1 MVLGRIIEKNGNRS
15 EQINR
20 KEMGSSSN
28 NKNSNEVHRVL
39 VLQGGG
45 ALGAYEA
52 GVYDVLYYWI
62 KKDQDI
68 ANHSNKHNIF
78 DIVAGT
84 SIGAINAAILVSYVK
99 ENNGSWE
106 GSAQKLL
113 DFWEHVSSTPD
124 LINYWPY
131 WSNWPSPWNEKS
143 WMEGWNRRG
152 KIDHNIASGE
162 AARRY
167 YSAKEF
173 LVQGA
178 PNFFSRPT
186 KTYDNRFLDD
196 IFPFA
201 GNIWYKYSNK
211 PLIYSIKKFVR
222 KFPIATGVGQPRLLL
237 VSVDVKTGTTITFDS
252 YSKPTKGN
260 RENQIREY
268 KYENYEDRSYDFIIS
283 YDKGIMPEH
292 LLASASVPVNFDYT
306 HVPTEY
312 DYSLDDREKRDYSVV
327 DCNDNKN
334 NEDDILRNKI
344 TTRCCWDGGLLSN
357 SPLREVIGAHKQFWE
372 LEKKAKDE
380 DINTSSWNEFSKGN
394 KFDIPNLQV
403 YIVDLWPSKEAE
415 IPNDHDKVL
424 DRKNDITY
432 QNKTD
437 YDQKV
442 AVFVSDYIDLV
453 EMIGDIAVEAI
464 DSINDESKKKT
475 LTTRFDRLLD
485 DHAKSKQR
493 DGTDRKY
500 QDLIKGRFDLDT
512 ALQLERKDDLDT
524 ISNKWF
530 DLSRT
535 TIRKLIEDGRDQA
548 LRNLY
553 KKEEKKND
561 KNYAQQ
567 QLRKFIDTV
576 EQSRVDSEIE
586 SDHADILIKLAKDVE

>member
-1 MVLGRIIEKNGNRS
+1 
-15 EQINR
+15 
-20 KEMGSSSN
+20 MGSSSN
-28 NKNSNEVHRVL
+28 NKYSNETHRVL

-68 ANHSNKHNIF
+68 ANHLNNHKHNVF
-78 DIVAGT
+78 NVVAGT

-106 GSAQKLL
+106 GSAQRLL
-113 DFWEHVSSTPD
+113 DFWEHVSSTPE

-131 WSNWPSPWNEKS
+131 WSNWPFPWNEKS

-152 KIDHNIASGE
+152 KIDRDIASGE

-167 YSAKEF
+167 YSAKEL
-173 LVQGA
+173 LVQGS
-178 PNFFSRPT
+178 PNFFSKPT

-201 GNIWYKYSNK
+201 GNVWYKYNNE
-211 PLIYSIKKFVR
+211 PLIHSIKKFV
-222 KFPIATGVGQPRLLL
+222 KFPIATGIGQPRLLL
-237 VSVDVKTGTTITFDS
+237 VSVDVKTGTTVTFDS
-252 YSKPTKGN
+252 YSMPKEGN
-260 RENQIREY
+260 REDQIR
-268 KYENYEDRSYDFIIS
+268 KYEYENHEDPSYNFSIS
-283 YDKGIMPEH
+283 YDEGIMPEH
-292 LLASASVPVNFDYT
+292 VLASASVPVNFDYT

-312 DYSLDDREKRDYSVV
+312 DYSSSDNEEKDYTVIA
-327 DCNDNKN
+327 CNDNKT
-334 NEDDILRNKI
+334 NEDNILRKKI

-357 SPLREVIGAHKQFWE
+357 SPLREVIGAHKLFWE
-372 LEKKAKDE
+372 SEKRAKDK
-380 DINTSSWNEFSKGN
+380 DIETSSWNEFSKGN

-403 YIVDLWPSKEAE
+403 YIVDLWPSKEEE

-453 EMIGDIAVEAI
+453 EKIGDIAVEAI
-464 DSINDESKKKT
+464 NSIYNEDKKKT
-475 LTTRFDRLLD
+475 LTSRFNHLLD
-485 DHAKSKQR
+485 EPAKSKQR
-493 DGTDRKY
+493 DGNPRKY
-500 QDLIKGRFDLDT
+500 QDLIKGRFDIET
-512 ALQLERKDDLDT
+512 AFQLERKDDPDT

-530 DLSRT
+530 DLSKT
-535 TIRKLIEDGRDQA
+535 TIRKLIEDGRFQT
-548 LRNLY
+548 LTNLY
-553 KKEEKKND
+553 KKEEKKKND
-561 KNYAQQ
+561 KNHAQQ

-576 EQSRVDSEIE
+576 EKSTVDGEIE
-586 SDHADILIKLAKDVE
+586 SHHADFLIKLAKDME

>member
-1 MVLGRIIEKNGNRS
+1 MENRS
-15 EQINR
+15 KGMN
-20 KEMGSSSN
+20 KKKVANSN
-28 NKNSNEVHRVL
+28 NKESSEAHRVL

-52 GVYDVLYYWI
+52 GVFDVLYYWI

-68 ANHSNKHNIF
+68 TNPLKRRNIF
-78 DIVAGT
+78 DVVAGT

-106 GSAQKLL
+106 GSTQKLL

-131 WSNWPSPWNEKS
+131 WSNWPFPWDEKS

-152 KIDHNIASGE
+152 KTDGDIATGE

-173 LVQGA
+173 LLQGA
-178 PNFFSRPT
+178 PNFISPPT
-186 KTYDNRFLDD
+186 KTNDNRFLDD
-196 IFPFA
+196 IFPF
-201 GNIWYKYSNK
+201 GSNIWYKYSNK
-211 PLIYSIKKFVR
+211 PLTNSIKKFVTT
-222 KFPIATGVGQPRLLL
+222 FPIATDVGQPRLLL
-237 VSVDVKTGTTITFDS
+237 VSVDVKTGTTVTFDS
-252 YSKPTKGN
+252 YSKPAEGN
-260 RENQIREY
+260 REDQIREY
-268 KYENYEDRSYDFIIS
+268 KYENHEDGSYDFSIS
-283 YDKGIMPEH
+283 YDEGIMPEH

-306 HVPTEY
+306 HVPTKY
-312 DYSLDDREKRDYSVV
+312 DYSSHANGNRDYSAI
-327 DCNDNKN
+327 DCNDNKTKEGN
-334 NEDDILRNKI
+334 KLKKI

-357 SPLREVIGAHKQFWE
+357 SPLREVISAHKLFWE
-372 LEKKAKDE
+372 LQREAKHE
-380 DINTSSWNEFSKGN
+380 DIETSSWNEFSKGN
-394 KFDIPNLQV
+394 RFDIPNLQV
-403 YIVDLWPSKEAE
+403 YIVDLWPSKEEE
-415 IPNDHDKVL
+415 IPIDHDKVL

-453 EMIGDIAVEAI
+453 EKIGDIAVEAI
-464 DSINDESKKKT
+464 NSINDKIKKNT
-475 LTTRFDRLLD
+475 LSSRFNSLLVEP
-485 DHAKSKQR
+485 AKSKQR
-493 DGTDRKY
+493 DGEARKY

-512 ALQLERKDDLDT
+512 AFHLERKDDPDT

-530 DLSRT
+530 DLSKT
-535 TIRKLIEDGRDQA
+535 TIKKLIEDGRVQT
-548 LRNLY
+548 LMNLY
-553 KKEEKKND
+553 EKEEKEND

-576 EQSRVDSEIE
+576 DKSREDGEIE
-586 SDHADILIKLAKDVE
+586 SHHADFLIRLALRGRQTS

>member
-1 MVLGRIIEKNGNRS
+1 MEKRS
-15 EQINR
+15 KRMNK
-20 KEMGSSSN
+20 KEMGSNSN
-28 NKNSNEVHRVL
+28 NNKDSSETHRVL

-52 GVYDVLYYWI
+52 GVYDVLYFWI

-68 ANHSNKHNIF
+68 ANPPNKHNIF
-78 DIVAGT
+78 DVIAGT
-84 SIGAINAAILVSYVK
+84 SIGAINAAILVSYVM
-99 ENNGSWE
+99 ENHGSWQ
-106 GSAQKLL
+106 GSSHKLL

-131 WSNWPSPWNEKS
+131 WSNWPFPWNEKS
-143 WMEGWNRRG
+143 WMESWNRRG
-152 KIDHNIASGE
+152 ETDHNIASGE

-178 PNFFSRPT
+178 PNFFSKPT
-186 KTYDNRFLDD
+186 KTNDNRFLDD

-211 PLIYSIKKFVR
+211 PLIHSIKKFVT
-222 KFPIATGVGQPRLLL
+222 KFPIATSKDQPRLLL
-237 VSVDVKTGTTITFDS
+237 VSVDVKTGTTVTFDS
-252 YSKPTKGN
+252 YSKPKEG
-260 RENQIREY
+260 REY
-268 KYENYEDRSYDFIIS
+268 KYENREDPSYNFNIS
-283 YDKGIMPEH
+283 YDEGIMPEH

-312 DYSLDDREKRDYSVV
+312 DYSSGDSEEKDYSAIA
-327 DCNDNKN
+327 CNDSKTS
-334 NEDDILRNKI
+334 EDNTLRKKI
-344 TTRCCWDGGLLSN
+344 TTRCCWDGGILSN

-372 LEKKAKDE
+372 LESKVEDE
-380 DINTSSWNEFSKGN
+380 TIKTSSWNEFSKGN

-403 YIVDLWPSKEAE
+403 YIVDLWPSKEEE

-453 EMIGDIAVEAI
+453 EKIGDIAVEAI
-464 DSINDESKKKT
+464 DSINDEDKKKT
-475 LTTRFDRLLD
+475 LTDSFDALLVHD
-485 DHAKSKQR
+485 AKSKQR
-493 DGTDRKY
+493 DGNPRKY

-512 ALQLERKDDLDT
+512 AFQLERTDDPDT

-530 DLSRT
+530 DLSKT
-535 TIRKLIEDGRDQA
+535 TIRKLIDDGRVQT
-548 LRNLY
+548 LKNLY
-553 KKEEKKND
+553 KKEEKEEKKNG
-561 KNYAQQ
+561 KNHAQQ

-576 EQSRVDSEIE
+576 EKSRIDGEIE
-586 SDHADILIKLAKDVE
+586 SHHADFLIELAQRYRIK

>member
-1 MVLGRIIEKNGNRS
+1 MDSRQKWKRS
-15 EQINR
+15 KRMN
-20 KEMGSSSN
+20 KEMGS
-28 NKNSNEVHRVL
+28 NSNSNKDSSETHRVL

-52 GVYDVLYYWI
+52 GVYDVLYFWI

-68 ANHSNKHNIF
+68 ANPPNKHNIF
-78 DIVAGT
+78 DVIAGT
-84 SIGAINAAILVSYVK
+84 SIGAINAAILVSYVM
-99 ENNGSWE
+99 ENHGSWQ
-106 GSAQKLL
+106 GSSHKLL

-131 WSNWPSPWNEKS
+131 WSNWPFPWNEKS
-143 WMEGWNRRG
+143 WMESWKRRG
-152 KIDHNIASGE
+152 ETDHNIASGE

-178 PNFFSRPT
+178 PNFFSKPT
-186 KTYDNRFLDD
+186 KTNDNRFLDD

-211 PLIYSIKKFVR
+211 PLIHSIKKFVT
-222 KFPIATGVGQPRLLL
+222 KFPIATGIGQPRLLL
-237 VSVDVKTGTTITFDS
+237 VSVDVKTGTTVTFDS
-252 YSKPTKGN
+252 YSKPKEG
-260 RENQIREY
+260 REY
-268 KYENYEDRSYDFIIS
+268 KYENREDPSYNFNIS
-283 YDKGIMPEH
+283 YDEGIMPEH

-312 DYSLDDREKRDYSVV
+312 DYSSGDSEEKDYSAIA
-327 DCNDNKN
+327 CNDNKTSEYN
-334 NEDDILRNKI
+334 ILRKKI

-372 LEKKAKDE
+372 LESKAKDE
-380 DINTSSWNEFSKGN
+380 TIETSSWNEFSKGN

-403 YIVDLWPSKEAE
+403 YIVDLWPSKEEE

-453 EMIGDIAVEAI
+453 EKIGDIAVEAI
-464 DSINDESKKKT
+464 DSINDEDKKKT
-475 LTTRFDRLLD
+475 LTDSFDALLVHD
-485 DHAKSKQR
+485 AKSKQR
-493 DGTDRKY
+493 DGNPRKY

-512 ALQLERKDDLDT
+512 AFQLERTDDPDT

-530 DLSRT
+530 DLSKT
-535 TIRKLIEDGRDQA
+535 TIRKLIDDGRVQT
-548 LRNLY
+548 LKNLY
-553 KKEEKKND
+553 KKEEKEEKKNG
-561 KNYAQQ
+561 KNHAQQ

-576 EQSRVDSEIE
+576 EKSRIDGEIE
-586 SDHADILIKLAKDVE
+586 SHHANFLIELAQRYRIK

>member
-1 MVLGRIIEKNGNRS
+1 
-15 EQINR
+15 
-20 KEMGSSSN
+20 MGSGSN
-28 NKNSNEVHRVL
+28 NKDSNETHRVL

-68 ANHSNKHNIF
+68 ANHLNKHNIF

-131 WSNWPSPWNEKS
+131 WSNWPLPWNEKS
-143 WMEGWNRRG
+143 WIEGWNRRR
-152 KIDHNIASGE
+152 KIDSGIASGE

-178 PNFFSRPT
+178 PNFFSKPT
-186 KTYDNRFLDD
+186 KTNDNRFLDD

-201 GNIWYKYSNK
+201 GNIWYKYDNK
-211 PLIYSIKKFVR
+211 PLIHSIKKFVT
-222 KFPIATGVGQPRLLL
+222 KFPIATGVDQPRLLL
-237 VSVDVKTGTTITFDS
+237 VSVDVKTGTTVTFDS
-252 YSKPTKGN
+252 YSKPTQGN
-260 RENQIREY
+260 REDQIREY
-268 KYENYEDRSYDFIIS
+268 KFENPEDNSYDFSIS
-283 YDKGIMPEH
+283 YNEGIMPEH

-312 DYSLDDREKRDYSVV
+312 DYSSGDKEKRDYSVV
-327 DCNDNKN
+327 DCNDNKTS
-334 NEDDILRNKI
+334 EDNILRKKI

-357 SPLREVIGAHKQFWE
+357 SPLREVIGAHKLFWE
-372 LEKKAKDE
+372 LQKGGKAV
-380 DINTSSWNEFSKGN
+380 DIKTSSWNEFSKGN

-403 YIVDLWPSKEAE
+403 YIVDLWPSKEQE

-453 EMIGDIAVEAI
+453 EKIGNIAVEAI
-464 DSINDESKKKT
+464 NSINDESKKKT
-475 LTTRFDRLLD
+475 LTNRFNRLLAD
-485 DHAKSKQR
+485 DAKSKQR
-493 DGTDRKY
+493 DGKPRKY

-512 ALQLERKDDLDT
+512 AFQLERKDDPDT

-530 DLSRT
+530 DLSKT
-535 TIRKLIEDGRDQA
+535 TIRKLIEDGRVQT
-548 LRNLY
+548 LMNLY
-553 KKEEKKND
+553 KKEEKEKND
-561 KNYAQQ
+561 KNHAQQ
-567 QLRKFIDTV
+567 ELRKFIDIV
-576 EQSRVDSEIE
+576 EKSRVDGEIE
-586 SDHADILIKLAKDVE
+586 SHHADILINLAKRYRIK